1 MKFIQAGMRGSKMR
15 FFKIEYG
22 TPYCGIDE
30 VEYLKF
36 PDDYT
41 DEEVYDYAEDL
52 ALDHSESYGFEE
64 DEDSDAEEEKYWF
77 HANEIK
83 ETDIPDYCSWKIA

>member
-1 MKFIQAGMRGSKMR
+1 MR

-22 TPYCGIDE
+22 TPYYGTDE
-30 VEYLKF
+30 VEYLRF

-52 ALDHSESYGFEE
+52 AFNNSEGYNFYDDDDSGVEE
-64 DEDSDAEEEKYWF
+64 KKYWF
-77 HANEIK
+77 TANEIK
-83 ETDIPDYCSWKIA
+83 ETEIPEDCVWRDA

>member
-22 TPYCGIDE
+22 TPYCGTDE

-41 DEEVYDYAEDL
+41 NEDVYAYAEDL
-52 ALDHSESYGFEE
+52 ALDHSESYGFDY
-64 DEDSDAEEEKYWF
+64 DEDSDVEEEKYWF
-77 HANEIK
+77 TANEIK
-83 ETDIPDYCSWKIA
+83 ETEIPEDYSGKIA

>member
-1 MKFIQAGMRGSKMR
+1 MR

-22 TPYCGIDE
+22 TPYYGTDE

-41 DEEVYDYAEDL
+41 NEEVCDYA
-52 ALDHSESYGFEE
+52 E
-64 DEDSDAEEEKYWF
+64 DEDSDVEEEKYWF
-77 HANEIK
+77 TANEIK
-83 ETDIPDYCSWKIA
+83 ETDIPDDYSWKIA

>member
-1 MKFIQAGMRGSKMR
+1 MR

-22 TPYCGIDE
+22 MYYCGTDE

-52 ALDHSESYGFEE
+52 AFDHSESYCFEE
-64 DEDSDAEEEKYWF
+64 DEDSDVEEEYWF
-77 HANEIK
+77 TANEIK
-83 ETDIPDYCSWKIA
+83 ETDIPDYYSWKTA